1 MTTEGATDGE
11 WRHSDGEKGLL
22 QPTDDVQVSGPRRV
36 RNRDKVVS
44 NAQRKD
50 QRRRQRTL
58 IAQLDKV
65 REQEERERE
74 RERARERERERE
86 RAHACMDHVCTRVC
100 APGAAMTDGVALQGG
115 ADGRETPQYGER
127 GGRAGTR
134 RLGPLA
140 AQCAAGI
147 SCVLEHI
154 VMSVSKCICVC
165 EEKGHVSICL
175 SPIHLPS
182 IHPTTYLCI

>member
-65 REQEERERE
+65 REQEERERA
-74 RERARERERERE
+74 RARARERERERE
-86 RAHACMDHVCTRVC
+86 STCLHGSCLHTCVRAWCSNDRWRCSTRWC
-100 APGAAMTDGVALQGG
+100 
-115 ADGRETPQYGER
+115 RWPQENTVR
-127 GGRAGTR
+127 
-134 RLGPLA
+134 
-140 AQCAAGI
+140 
-147 SCVLEHI
+147 
-154 VMSVSKCICVC
+154 
-165 EEKGHVSICL
+165 
-175 SPIHLPS
+175 
-182 IHPTTYLCI
+182 

>member
-74 RERARERERERE
+74 RARERERERE
-86 RAHACMDHVCTRVC
+86 HMPAWIMSAHVCARRV
-100 APGAAMTDGVALQGG
+100 Q
-115 ADGRETPQYGER
+115 Q
-127 GGRAGTR
+127 
-134 RLGPLA
+134 
-140 AQCAAGI
+140 
-147 SCVLEHI
+147 
-154 VMSVSKCICVC
+154 
-165 EEKGHVSICL
+165 
-175 SPIHLPS
+175 
-182 IHPTTYLCI
+182 

>member
-1 MTTEGATDGE
+1 MAGTLVSSALLEGLEFFDFGNPPLDRDHQSHFVERFGSRRMTTEGATDGE

-74 RERARERERERE
+74 RARARAR
-86 RAHACMDHVCTRVC
+86 
-100 APGAAMTDGVALQGG
+100 
-115 ADGRETPQYGER
+115 
-127 GGRAGTR
+127 
-134 RLGPLA
+134 
-140 AQCAAGI
+140 
-147 SCVLEHI
+147 
-154 VMSVSKCICVC
+154 
-165 EEKGHVSICL
+165 
-175 SPIHLPS
+175 
-182 IHPTTYLCI
+182 

>member
-22 QPTDDVQVSGPRRV
+22 LPPDDVQVSGPRRV

-74 RERARERERERE
+74 RARARERERERE
-86 RAHACMDHVCTRVC
+86 STCLHGSCLHTCV
-100 APGAAMTDGVALQGG
+100 
-115 ADGRETPQYGER
+115 
-127 GGRAGTR
+127 RAG
-134 RLGPLA
+134 
-140 AQCAAGI
+140 C
-147 SCVLEHI
+147 SND
-154 VMSVSKCICVC
+154 
-165 EEKGHVSICL
+165 
-175 SPIHLPS
+175 
-182 IHPTTYLCI
+182 